1 MKKGWC
7 RISTAEGDERGLFE
21 VSARHQSRPGR
32 IVKLPLFYQKSPPLS
47 LSLWGEKR
55 ERESTRS
62 TGWWAECVWEEGS
75 AEERE
80 GESRATL
87 ISLKSRAQLQGGT
100 EWILMVSVP
109 LWVKEKRAAVI
120 YLQSFLHF
128 YSCFSTD
135 AKRDYA
141 NEAQSIRIEEVL
153 VVSREKERAREAV
166 FSSLL
171 SARELHYQH
180 DSP

>member
-32 IVKLPLFYQKSPPLS
+32 IVKLPLFYQESPSLS

-80 GESRATL
+80 GASRATL
-87 ISLKSRAQLQGGT
+87 FSLKSRARLQGGT

-109 LWVKEKRAAVI
+109 LWVKEKRAAQLFI
-120 YLQSFLHF
+120 YSHFCISIAASLQMPKGIMLMRH
-128 YSCFSTD
+128 
-135 AKRDYA
+135 
-141 NEAQSIRIEEVL
+141 
-153 VVSREKERAREAV
+153 
-166 FSSLL
+166 
-171 SARELHYQH
+171 
-180 DSP
+180 SPLE

>member
-7 RISTAEGDERGLFE
+7 RISTAEGDERGPFE

-32 IVKLPLFYQKSPPLS
+32 IVKLPLFYQESPPP
-47 LSLWGEKR
+47 SLWGEER

-80 GESRATL
+80 RASRATL
-87 ISLKSRAQLQGGT
+87 LSLKSRARLQGGT

-109 LWVKEKRAAVI
+109 LWVKEKRAAQLFI
-120 YLQSFLHF
+120 YSLFCISIAASLQMPKGIMLMGH
-128 YSCFSTD
+128 
-135 AKRDYA
+135 
-141 NEAQSIRIEEVL
+141 
-153 VVSREKERAREAV
+153 
-166 FSSLL
+166 
-171 SARELHYQH
+171 
-180 DSP
+180 SPLE